1 MFRALA
7 IRLRHWQQP
16 EIVWIEL
23 LVCTAFLL
31 ILLQAPL
38 LPIALAQDDAAS
50 PPPQEHLPEP
60 KAHPLPASLSQWQDA
75 QQQGDYFAA
84 IEPTPVGYLVW
95 SAFPVQVFVEPV
107 PADAPVSEADRSQ
120 SWVEAVNQAIQ
131 EWSIYLPLQTV
142 DTSDAADIAI
152 WRSAPPLQ
160 LSDRSRPA
168 TASSPDNTA
177 SSGPA
182 LPRIRSAETQYH
194 LFVDRP
200 VNAPARLSQRF
211 TIQLTPNQTPDYIKA
226 TARHEIGHAL
236 GIWGHS
242 PIETDA
248 LYFSQVRHSPPIS
261 DRDINTLK
269 RIYQQPTRVGWP
281 LISDRS
287 IPHP

>member
-1 MFRALA
+1 MFRALVF
-7 IRLRHWQQP
+7 RLQHWQRP
-16 EIVWIEL
+16 EIIWIEL
-23 LVCTAFLL
+23 LACTAFLL
-31 ILLQAPL
+31 ILLRFPSP
-38 LPIALAQDDAAS
+38 PIASAQDTIAA

-60 KAHPLPASLSQWQDA
+60 KAHPLPASLAQWQDV
-75 QQQGDYFAA
+75 QQRGDYFAA
-84 IEPTPVGYLVW
+84 IEPTPIGYLVW
-95 SAFPVQVFVEPV
+95 SAFPIQVFVEPV
-107 PADAPVSEADRSQ
+107 PANAHISEADRSQ
-120 SWVEAVNQAIQ
+120 TWIEAVNQAIQ
-131 EWSIYLPLQTV
+131 EWNIYLPLQWV

-160 LSDRSRPA
+160 LAQR
-168 TASSPDNTA
+168 SSPEDANTPDSNA
-177 SSGPA
+177 SSGHT

-200 VNAPARLSQRF
+200 VNAAVTLSQRF

-269 RIYQQPTRVGWP
+269 RIYQQPTRVGWQ
-281 LISDRS
+281 LVID
-287 IPHP
+287 

>member
-1 MFRALA
+1 MLRALA
-7 IRLRHWQQP
+7 FRLRYWQRP
-16 EIVWIEL
+16 ETVWVEL
-23 LVCTAFLL
+23 LACTAFLL
-31 ILLQAPL
+31 LLLQSPS
-38 LPIALAQDDAAS
+38 LPIASAQDTIAA

-60 KAHPLPASLSQWQDA
+60 KAHPLPASLAQWQDV
-75 QQQGDYFAA
+75 QQRGDYFAT

-95 SAFPVQVFVEPV
+95 SAFPIQVFVEPV
-107 PADAPVSEADRSQ
+107 PADASVSEADRSQ
-120 SWVEAVNQAIQ
+120 AWVEAVTEAIQ
-131 EWSIYLPLQTV
+131 EWSIYLPLKLV
-142 DTSDAADIAI
+142 DTSDRADIAI

-160 LSDRSRPA
+160 WVDRSSPEA
-168 TASSPDNTA
+168 ANAPDSNASSSN
-177 SSGPA
+177 A

-200 VNAPARLSQRF
+200 VNAPATLAQRF

-242 PIETDA
+242 PIESDA

-269 RIYQQPTRVGWP
+269 RIYQQPTRVGWQ
-281 LISDRS
+281 LVSDR
-287 IPHP
+287 